1 MNESYALKPVEVE
14 VYPHG
19 ASTDLILRKNFRE
32 VEDSDG
38 ALGEEAGGKHW
49 ECEEVQLRA
58 DGILTVP
65 QVQADFDTWWSRAA
79 SGWTGLAKVR
89 GDKLRELSAACNA
102 SIIAG
107 VDVQFEDGMHHFSMG
122 IEDQLNLMSLQAM
135 IMAGQTE
142 VAYHADGEPCRF
154 YTAQEFTVLATAATN
169 WKLYHESYYNSM
181 RAYVNALEDADTIA
195 GISYGDT
202 VPEEYQTDVLKLL
215 IMQMEAGEA
224 GNEAS

>member
-1 MNESYALKPVEVE
+1 MNESYVLKPAEVE
-14 VYPHG
+14 AYPHDTG
-19 ASTDLILRKNFRE
+19 TDLILRKNFRE
-32 VEDSDG
+32 VENSG
-38 ALGEEAGGKHW
+38 GMNGEETEGKHW

-58 DGILTVP
+58 EGTLTAA

-79 SGWTGLAKVR
+79 SGWAGLAKVR
-89 GDKLRELSAACNA
+89 EDKLRELSAACNA

-107 VDVQFEDGMHHFSMG
+107 VDVQLADGTHHFSMG

-135 IMAGQTE
+135 VMAGQTE

-154 YTAQEFTVLATAATN
+154 FTVQEFMALAAAATN

-181 RAYVNALEDADTIA
+181 RAYVNALEDTDTIS
-195 GISYGDT
+195 GISYGQP

-215 IMQMEAGEA
+215 LQQMEAADETK
-224 GNEAS
+224 